1 MCNFR
6 ISEKSLK
13 LSFLG
18 RITLLYLSAAAFEG
32 LFGVRLGGACC
43 AAAAVTSCASA
54 EENDNIA
61 RLGNFSYNIFNGS
74 SAYNSAYFQSLC
86 NVAGVI
92 YLGNMTC
99 CKTYLVAV
107 GAIAVSCAHG
117 DLSLGELA
125 VNGVLNG
132 NERIGSTCYTHS
144 LIYI

>member
-1 MCNFR
+1 MR
-6 ISEKSLK
+6 RRS
-13 LSFLG
+13 
-18 RITLLYLSAAAFEG
+18 RHVLY
-32 LFGVRLGGACC
+32 V
-43 AAAAVTSCASA
+43 
-54 EENDNIA
+54 
-61 RLGNFSYNIFNGS
+61 FNGS

-107 GAIAVSCAHG
+107 GAVAVSCAHG